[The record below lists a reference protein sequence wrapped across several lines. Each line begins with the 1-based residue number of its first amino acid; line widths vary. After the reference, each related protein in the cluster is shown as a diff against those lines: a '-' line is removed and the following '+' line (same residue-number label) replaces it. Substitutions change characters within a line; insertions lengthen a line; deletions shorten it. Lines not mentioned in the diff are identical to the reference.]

1 MDEKI
6 DYDIEAQ
13 SGITTVYSVP
23 ISKHI
28 IDPNI
33 EIITLKKGTSDT
45 GVTFFNIYRGRK
57 MVKQFYGENSEKKA
71 YEFIEQL
78 QEFHSK
84 DS

>member
-1 MDEKI
+1 MGEKI

-13 SGITTVYSVP
+13 SGITTVFSVP
-23 ISKHI
+23 ISKHT

-33 EIITLKKGTSDT
+33 DIITLKKGTSYT

-71 YEFIEQL
+71 YEFIKQL
-78 QEFHSK
+78 QEFHS
-84 DS
+84 